1 MNKIFKQLIGT
12 ALVVAFGAVLF
23 ASCSD
28 DDDNGVVGFIV
39 DKDVLDVAAEGGS
52 LALAVESSQ
61 EWVAVA
67 SEPWLMVSPANGIGS
82 TECIV
87 SVDSSLVNGLRTAT
101 IRFAPE
107 NDAAVIVTVNQ
118 SGFGKAIKIAVP
130 DAEIAASAQYEER
143 YYEAEVTTNTPFKL
157 EIEYDDDTQ
166 EWLSHD
172 DVEINLDRGARPRN
186 VKVRFDWKMN
196 TEPRERTA
204 RINFIPT
211 DGEPLEEPA
220 VLVITQKAALKI
232 EDNRRGDSLA
242 LLTIFERLN
251 TMSDGWDTSENMI
264 NWDNITLWEANDT
277 DLPCPEAAG
286 RVRSATFFMFN
297 TKETIPQEI
306 KYLKYLETLYVGS
319 NVNTMLKSIDL
330 GSEVCTLDYLKN
342 LTIFSYGLVTLP
354 DDFKNLG
361 NSLEYLDL
369 SANNFASVPDVL
381 TKENFPK
388 LTTLRLVSNRRWT
401 TMDLRRRNE
410 YENGIGMYINTA
422 NDNSLRRLFLWDTL
436 EELSLSN
443 NYIEGELP
451 DFTVGENGVEA
462 YTQADVDAFGGDT
475 IQYLADKSIPKILPR
490 MKHLAINLNFFTGN
504 LPDWILYHPNLL
516 MWYPESLIFNQQETG
531 RDSEGNAV
539 RFDNEPKNFEY
550 YYSVFP
556 GMREK
561 YEFNEERE

>member
-1 MNKIFKQLIGT
+1 MNKILKQIFGT
-12 ALVVAFGAVLF
+12 VLGVAFGAVLL
-23 ASCSD
+23 ASCGD
-28 DDDNGVVGFIV
+28 DDDNGISGFVVN
-39 DKDVLDVAAEGGS
+39 KDVLDVAAEGGS

-61 EWVAVA
+61 KWVAVA

-82 TECIV
+82 TECVV
-87 SVDSSLVNGLRTAT
+87 SVDSSLVNGMRTAT

-107 NDAAVIVTVNQ
+107 NAAAVLVTVNQ
-118 SGFGKAIKIAVP
+118 SGFGKAIKIAAP
-130 DAEIAASAQYEER
+130 EAEIAASAQYDER
-143 YYEAEVTTNTPFKL
+143 YYEADVTTNTPFKL

-166 EWLSHD
+166 EWLSYD
-172 DVEINLDRGARPRN
+172 DIEINLDRGARPRT
-186 VKVRFDWKMN
+186 VRVRFDWKMN
-196 TEPRERTA
+196 TEPRSRVA
-204 RINFIPT
+204 RVNFLPL

-232 EDNRRGDSLA
+232 EDNRQGDSLA

-251 TMSDGWDTSENMI
+251 SMSDGWDTSENMI
-264 NWDNITLWEANDT
+264 NWDNVTLWEPNDE

-286 RVRSATFFMFN
+286 RVRNVTFFMFN

-361 NSLEYLDL
+361 KSLEYLDL
-369 SANNFASVPDVL
+369 SANNFASIPAVL

-410 YENGIGMYINTA
+410 YENGIGLYINTA
-422 NDNSLRRLFLWDTL
+422 NDNSLRKLFLWDTL

-443 NYIEGELP
+443 NYIEGTLP
-451 DFTVGENGVEA
+451 DFTVGEDGVEA

-475 IQYLADKSIPKILPR
+475 IQYLADNCIPKILPN

-516 MWYPESLIFNQQETG
+516 MWYPESLVFNQQETG
-531 RDSEGNAV
+531 RNSDGNAV
-539 RFDNEPKNFEY
+539 RFDNEPKSFEY

-561 YEFNEERE
+561 YEFNEEKE